1 MALYG
6 ARLAGMNDR
15 RAIKQPRAATADTAR
30 AQIVTASALVRNF
43 GTWQDRA
50 MTAPVYILKRGRARL
65 VMLAADLIEQMGNA
79 PPRSDEWIS
88 ERQPL
93 LDTLREVVILL
104 DEQRVIRFANSA
116 AIAFFAASA
125 TGQPVERILPGGLD
139 AFLIDVIERVQRS
152 GMREQVEIALDTG
165 GARPLSLAV
174 IPLAQ
179 GVGLIGHDVTILH
192 DLNTANAALSA
203 VDGAF
208 SVLTDLAKVRIDAR
222 GMLIRPTRS
231 FAQMT
236 GMSVEALVATQFINT
251 IALASRVAVAD
262 AIEQAIASRAPTR
275 VEGDLLVN
283 GTAPQPVAIG
293 LSPLGIGPVIEGVQ
307 AILIARK

>member
-1 MALYG
+1 MKHHREAN
-6 ARLAGMNDR
+6 AG
-15 RAIKQPRAATADTAR
+15 TSG

-65 VMLAADLIEQMGNA
+65 VMLAAELIEQMGSA
-79 PPRSDEWIS
+79 PPRGDEWTS

-93 LDTLREVVILL
+93 LDTIREVVILL

-116 AIAFFAASA
+116 AIAFFAVSA
-125 TGQPVERILPGGLD
+125 TGQPVERILPPGLD

-174 IPLAQ
+174 IPLAH

-192 DLNTANAALSA
+192 DLNTANAALGA
-203 VDGAF
+203 VDSAF
-208 SVLTDLAKVRIDAR
+208 SVLADLAKVRIDAR
-222 GMLIRPTRS
+222 GMLIRPTQS
-231 FAQMT
+231 FQRMT
-236 GMSVEALVATQFINT
+236 GLTAEALATMRFINLIDHGT
-251 IALASRVAVAD
+251 RVAAAD
-262 AIEQAIASRAPTR
+262 AIEQVIASRRPVR
-275 VEGDLLVN
+275 VAADLLVSDA
-283 GTAPQPVAIG
+283 APLPVVIG
-293 LSPLGIGPVIEGVQ
+293 FSPLCNGALIEGVQ
-307 AILIARK
+307 AILIART